1 MPFLRGDLPE
11 DGGLSS
17 RRAPAERVGIGD
29 QAMSHPS
36 EPGRWY
42 WKGISLIV
50 AGGIALLGGL
60 ALTIFERA
68 PNWVPLGGAAIL
80 VLCYAAAGFL
90 VFRHA
95 DDT

>member
-1 MPFLRGDLPE
+1 MRDQ
-11 DGGLSS
+11 
-17 RRAPAERVGIGD
+17 GI
-29 QAMSHPS
+29 SHPP

-60 ALTIFERA
+60 ALSVFRHA

-80 VLCYAAAGFL
+80 VLSYAAGFL
-90 VFRHA
+90 VFCHA
-95 DDT
+95 DEA